1 MPSLEEKQSEL
12 LTRKSFLLREK
23 CKRDVIFWLTNYVKT
38 GDEHDK
44 ENPIKPFP
52 MKPYVA
58 PIVEEVLKNDVV
70 HIAKSRQMTISWL
83 MVALL
88 LHEAQFFPYRLEAV
102 FSKKEEDAHNLVER
116 AKLIY
121 NFQPIWLKNLV
132 PLDRK
137 MRDMP
142 FGSLFFQNNSKIRG
156 FAQGKDQIRSY
167 VPSTALLDEAAFM
180 DKFEET
186 YGACVPCCQRIWTI
200 SSAGPGFFQR
210 LCEL

>member
-12 LTRKSFLLREK
+12 LTRKSLLLREK

-38 GDEHDK
+38 GDENDK
-44 ENPIKPFP
+44 ENQIKPFP